1 MHRLKI
7 DFAERRYRDDVVFEF
22 QTDNKT
28 VVEVIR
34 LADETWYSLKNILD
48 HLSKEDESRVE
59 LGIDENQRRRCNG
72 DLFVSESVFV
82 DVVSDFEPRR
92 VKEYNSIVLHVKMFF
107 LLERLKTQSSFI
119 KAVLKN
125 ES

>member
-22 QTDNKT
+22 QTDTKT
-28 VVEVIR
+28 VVEVIK
-34 LADETWYSLKNILD
+34 LGNETWYSLKNILN
-48 HLSKEDESRVE
+48 HLSKQDELQVE
-59 LGIDENQRRRCNG
+59 SGIDENQRRRHGG
-72 DLFVSESVFV
+72 DLFVSESTFV

-92 VKEYNSIVLHVKMFF
+92 VKEYNSIILHVKMFF